1 MEEFRAA
8 SQRSPGVLSREIY
21 ETSWWEYRDHKV
33 DRNADRKGQAGEVL
47 SRGK

>member
-21 ETSWWEYRDHKV
+21 ETSWWEYRDRKV